1 MVITSAE
8 PNPCVNFDALVDN
21 LALEGTETL
30 TLSLF
35 GPDNVRFGIASVEVM
50 IEDADGKSH

>member
-8 PNPCVNFDALVDN
+8 PNPCVRFDALVDN

-30 TLSLF
+30 TLSLS
-35 GPDNVRFGIASVEVM
+35 GPDNVMFGITSVEVM